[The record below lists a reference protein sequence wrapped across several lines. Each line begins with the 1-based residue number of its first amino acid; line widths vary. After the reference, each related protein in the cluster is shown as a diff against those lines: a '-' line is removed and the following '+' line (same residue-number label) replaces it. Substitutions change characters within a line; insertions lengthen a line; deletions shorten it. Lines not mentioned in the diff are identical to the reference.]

1 MDVHACCLFAL
12 KTHESVT
19 NTMNHTLS
27 GEYMVEIG
35 TGNDDEFDET
45 VTDSG
50 DEENAV
56 TGNPLP
62 ESTLGM
68 DTEEE

>member
-1 MDVHACCLFAL
+1 
-12 KTHESVT
+12 
-19 NTMNHTLS
+19 MNHTLS